1 MQVSITIATLL
12 QSPRYEYKVETL
24 VAALPHFFLTF
35 LFYEAESRFSAF
47 PVA

>member
-12 QSPRYEYKVETL
+12 QGPRYKYKVETM

-35 LFYEAESRFSAF
+35 LITEAESRFSAF
-47 PVA
+47 SIA